1 MLNVSLLDT
10 ALAEI
15 SVENLVVPV
24 DKDGAVLSAQAPEAL
39 KELAAKTRAGKK
51 PAVFAASPEG
61 FAARRVVFVLF
72 DAETYPINAL
82 QRWAGAA
89 VRLLAGEGCVALAW
103 PTEYPRQVEALVS
116 GALLAD
122 YNARIYK
129 SKGEDDEPE
138 SATHVYVC
146 VSPDA
151 QEGAEALEEAA
162 AQAKVV
168 AAHVCKARDLV
179 NAAPNLLY
187 PESFAQQVLDAT
199 TDELKVEVF
208 DFEALKEMGCGGI
221 VGVGQG
227 STRKP
232 RMVKLSY
239 TGDASAPLIGL
250 VGKGIT
256 FDSGG
261 ISLKPGAGMEE
272 MKMDMG
278 GAAAVFQTVTALAE
292 LKAPVNVV
300 AFLALAENM
309 PSGAAQRPADVVTI
323 RNGKTVEVINTDAE
337 GRMVM
342 ADALSLAVE
351 ENPAVV
357 IDVATLTGACIISL
371 GKEIA
376 GAMGNEA
383 VVCELELSGID
394 AGEELWHLPLPAAM
408 RKSIESK
415 FADLANV
422 GPREGGAL
430 TAGLFLQE
438 FVGDTPW
445 AHIDIAGP
453 AYNDTAAKDHL
464 SFGGTG
470 FGVATLVNFA
480 LGFTGWDAD

>member
-15 SVENLVVPV
+15 SVANLIVPV
-24 DKDGAVLSAQAPEAL
+24 DKDGSVLSPHAPEAL
-39 KELAAKTRAGKK
+39 KELAAKVRAGKK
-51 PAVFAASPEG
+51 PAVFAPSPEG
-61 FAARRVVFVLF
+61 FAAGRVVFVLL

-89 VRLLAGEGCVALAW
+89 VRLVAGEGCVALAW
-103 PTEYPRQVEALVS
+103 QAEFPRQVEALVT

-122 YNARIYK
+122 YNPRIYK
-129 SKGEDDEPE
+129 SKSKDDEPQE
-138 SATHVYVC
+138 ATNVYVC
-146 VSPDA
+146 VSKDA
-151 QEGAEALEEAA
+151 EDGAEALEEAA

-168 AAHVCKARDLV
+168 AAHVCTARDLV

-187 PESFAQQVLDAT
+187 PESFAQQVVDTA
-199 TDELKVEVF
+199 TDEISVEVF
-208 DFEALKEMGCGGI
+208 DFDALKEMGCGGI

-227 STRKP
+227 SERKP

-239 TGDASAPLIGL
+239 VGDASAPLIGL

-278 GAAAVFQTVTALAE
+278 GAAAVFQTVAALAE

-309 PSGAAQRPADVVTI
+309 PSGSAQRPADVVTI
-323 RNGKTVEVINTDAE
+323 RNSKTVEVINTDAE

-351 ENPAVV
+351 EKPAVV

-376 GAMGNEA
+376 GVMGNEA

-408 RKSIESK
+408 RKGIESK
-415 FADLANV
+415 FADLLNV